1 MSPTSYQL
9 LYPAVYRLK
18 RITKVKVTFTK
29 TNTFAGYLNA
39 MDTTPQ
45 ENETSPNKTQPTT
58 SVGGA
63 AQPATSVEDTAQ
75 PSTAQSDEIQS
86 DEESSNPSHRAGF
99 VSIVGKPNVGKSTL
113 MNALV
118 GERLSIITS
127 KAQTTRHRIMGIV
140 NGDDFQIVYSDTP
153 GLVKPQY
160 ELHQAMMRF
169 VNVAL
174 EDADVILFVTDLYE
188 KYEADPLGD
197 DAYVQKLVNSD
208 VPVVLV
214 MNKIDLAKGSQA
226 LDKMTYWQ
234 EIVKPAESIM
244 VSALEGLNV
253 GAVLDAILQ
262 RLPEHPP
269 YFDKDQITD
278 KPERFF
284 AAEIVREKIF
294 MNYKQEVPYSSEVVV
309 TEFKEDEQIIRMR
322 CEIYVE
328 RASQKGIL
336 IGKGGAGLKKVGIQA
351 RADLEQFF
359 GKQVHLEQH
368 VKVVPNWR
376 REHRKLQNFGYRS

>member
-1 MSPTSYQL
+1 M
-9 LYPAVYRLK
+9 
-18 RITKVKVTFTK
+18 
-29 TNTFAGYLNA
+29 NT
-39 MDTTPQ
+39 MQP
-45 ENETSPNKTQPTT
+45 ENETSPNEAPPSAVQPGM
-58 SVGGA
+58 V
-63 AQPATSVEDTAQ
+63 QHDDAQ
-75 PSTAQSDEIQS
+75 PSVVQPDTTQFDETQSSASQSDEIQS
-86 DEESSNPSHRAGF
+86 GGELPKPDHRAGF

-140 NGDDFQIVYSDTP
+140 NGEDFQIVYSDTP

-169 VNVAL
+169 VDIAL

-188 KYEADPLGD
+188 KHEAEPGGD
-197 DAYVQKLVNSD
+197 DAYVQKLINSE

-214 MNKIDLAKGSQA
+214 MNKIDQAKGSQA

-234 EIVKPAESIM
+234 EIVQPAESIM

-253 GAVLDAILQ
+253 GAVLEAILQ

-294 MNYKQEVPYSSEVVV
+294 LNYKQEVPYSSEVVV

-351 RADLEQFF
+351 RADLEKFF

>member
-1 MSPTSYQL
+1 MS
-9 LYPAVYRLK
+9 
-18 RITKVKVTFTK
+18 
-29 TNTFAGYLNA
+29 NTH
-39 MDTTPQ
+39 Q
-45 ENETSPNKTQPTT
+45 ENEEPSDKAQPIT
-58 SVGGA
+58 SVRDA
-63 AQPATSVEDTAQ
+63 AQPIED
-75 PSTAQSDEIQS
+75 STDAG
-86 DEESSNPSHRAGF
+86 HRAGF

-140 NGDDFQIVYSDTP
+140 NGEDFQIVYSDTP

-169 VNVAL
+169 VDIAL

-188 KYEADPLGD
+188 KYDD
-197 DAYVQKLVNSD
+197 DAYVQRLIGSD

-253 GAVLDAILQ
+253 AAVLQAILE

-294 MNYKQEVPYSSEVVV
+294 LNYKQEVPYSSEVVV

-328 RASQKGIL
+328 RTSQKGIL
-336 IGKGGAGLKKVGIQA
+336 IGKGGAGLKKVGTQA
-351 RADLEQFF
+351 RADLEKFF

>member
-1 MSPTSYQL
+1 M
-9 LYPAVYRLK
+9 V
-18 RITKVKVTFTK
+18 K
-29 TNTFAGYLNA
+29 TNIFVEYLNA
-39 MDTTPQ
+39 MSTMHQ
-45 ENETSPNKTQPTT
+45 ENEPPPDKAEHDIQP
-58 SVGGA
+58 SA
-63 AQPATSVEDTAQ
+63 AQPSAAQ
-75 PSTAQSDEIQS
+75 PDQSQS
-86 DEESSNPSHRAGF
+86 SGDTPGPTQQAGAHRAGF

-140 NGDDFQIVYSDTP
+140 NGEDFQIVYSDTP

-169 VNVAL
+169 VDIAL

-188 KYEADPLGD
+188 KYEAEPGGD
-197 DAYVQKLVNSD
+197 DAYVQKLINSE

-253 GAVLDAILQ
+253 AAVLQAILQ

-294 MNYKQEVPYSSEVVV
+294 LNYKQEVPYSSEVVV

-336 IGKGGAGLKKVGIQA
+336 IGKGGAGLKKVGTQA
-351 RADLEQFF
+351 RADLEKFF

>member
-1 MSPTSYQL
+1 MS
-9 LYPAVYRLK
+9 
-18 RITKVKVTFTK
+18 
-29 TNTFAGYLNA
+29 N
-39 MDTTPQ
+39 TPQ
-45 ENETSPNKTQPTT
+45 KNEAPSDKAQPDAVQPT
-58 SVGGA
+58 
-63 AQPATSVEDTAQ
+63 EN
-75 PSTAQSDEIQS
+75 STDA
-86 DEESSNPSHRAGF
+86 SHRAGPHKAGF

-169 VNVAL
+169 VDIAL

-188 KYEADPLGD
+188 KYEAESGGD
-197 DAYVQKLVNSD
+197 DAYVQKLINSE

-214 MNKIDLAKGSQA
+214 MNKIDQAKGSQA

-253 GAVLDAILQ
+253 AAVLQAILQ

-294 MNYKQEVPYSSEVVV
+294 LNYKQEVPYSSEVVV

-336 IGKGGAGLKKVGIQA
+336 IGKGGAGLKKVGTQA

>member
-1 MSPTSYQL
+1 ME
-9 LYPAVYRLK
+9 
-18 RITKVKVTFTK
+18 
-29 TNTFAGYLNA
+29 
-39 MDTTPQ
+39 TT
-45 ENETSPNKTQPTT
+45 
-58 SVGGA
+58 
-63 AQPATSVEDTAQ
+63 
-75 PSTAQSDEIQS
+75 
-86 DEESSNPSHRAGF
+86 HRAGF
-99 VSIVGKPNVGKSTL
+99 VNIVGKPNVGKSTL

-140 NGDDFQIVYSDTP
+140 NGEDFQIVYSDTP
-153 GLVKPQY
+153 GMVKPQY
-160 ELHQAMMRF
+160 ELHQAMMGF

-188 KYEADPLGD
+188 KYEDDP
-197 DAYVQKLVNSD
+197 YIQKLIRSE

-234 EIVKPAESIM
+234 EIIQPQESIM

-253 GAVLDAILQ
+253 AEVLAAILQ

-269 YFDKDQITD
+269 YFDKEQITD

-294 MNYKQEVPYSSEVVV
+294 INYKQEVPYSCEVVIS
-309 TEFKEDEQIIRMR
+309 EFKEDEKIIRMR
-322 CEIYVE
+322 CEIFVE
-328 RASQKGIL
+328 RNSQKGIL
-336 IGKGGAGLKKVGIQA
+336 IGKGGAALKKVGIQA
-351 RADLEQFF
+351 RTDLEAFF

-376 REHRKLQNFGYRS
+376 HEANKLRNFGYRS